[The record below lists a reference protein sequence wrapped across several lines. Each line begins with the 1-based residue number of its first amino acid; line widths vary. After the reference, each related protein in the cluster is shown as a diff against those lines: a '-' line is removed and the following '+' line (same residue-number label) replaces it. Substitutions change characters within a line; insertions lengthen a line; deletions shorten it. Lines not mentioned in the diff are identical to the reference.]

1 MSRRN
6 RIALWVAL
14 IVAAGL
20 IYWLAVSNDLRP
32 DLPQATKS
40 VFARA
45 TAWPAD
51 SKVPNKIELKLREP
65 ARAAVADIVNKAP
78 GKSEVA
84 AVDDGSACG
93 LDKYKI
99 TPEAAKF
106 PPEIVA
112 SARQS
117 LDQVIAQLQT
127 STIERER
134 ALGLYVQSM
143 QRGQAAFDQQL
154 SSQRDCYGDV
164 LCIAKA
170 RAAREQ
176 ASLPQVEALAR
187 LAATAVDPASYAA
200 AFYRCIG
207 MSSRACKPVTAA
219 NWAAMDPS
227 NAVPWLHVANAAAA
241 RNDPTGRDEALRR
254 ASALPV
260 YDTRLPPVFQ
270 LMQADS
276 VLAQS
281 VPRRLAISLELI
293 NYYST
298 GKNLSPYDQLISFC
312 APPADEIPGRVDTCS
327 QLADKILQQDGEIN
341 GRLIGTALAKHAHWP
356 ADKITALND
365 EHDAMLQVIR
375 QGEYFPTSGMNCSG
389 YEKFNLLLSETARV
403 GMVAMLQQRI
413 GESGKTIAVLA
424 EERRDAVKK
433 QREEYEKAS
442 ARK

>member
-1 MSRRN
+1 MPRRSW
-6 RIALWVAL
+6 IALWVAL
-14 IVAAGL
+14 IVVAGL
-20 IYWLAVSNDLRP
+20 IYWLAVSNDLRR
-32 DLPQATKS
+32 DLPQATKP
-40 VFARA
+40 VLARA

-65 ARAAVADIVNKAP
+65 ARAAVADIVNKPP

-164 LCIAKA
+164 LCNAKA

-176 ASLPQVEALAR
+176 ASLPQAEALAR

-207 MSSRACKPVTAA
+207 LSSRACTPVTAA

-227 NAVPWLHVANAAAA
+227 NAVPWLHVANAA
-241 RNDPTGRDEALRR
+241 GR
-254 ASALPV
+254 
-260 YDTRLPPVFQ
+260 TQ
-270 LMQADS
+270 
-276 VLAQS
+276 
-281 VPRRLAISLELI
+281 
-293 NYYST
+293 
-298 GKNLSPYDQLISFC
+298 
-312 APPADEIPGRVDTCS
+312 
-327 QLADKILQQDGEIN
+327 
-341 GRLIGTALAKHAHWP
+341 
-356 ADKITALND
+356 
-365 EHDAMLQVIR
+365 
-375 QGEYFPTSGMNCSG
+375 
-389 YEKFNLLLSETARV
+389 
-403 GMVAMLQQRI
+403 
-413 GESGKTIAVLA
+413 
-424 EERRDAVKK
+424 
-433 QREEYEKAS
+433 
-442 ARK
+442 